1 MRTAR
6 LVALMCE
13 QHEQTL
19 RILNKLM
26 RRTEHIMID
35 LQALKDAQ
43 ATLAADIVALRSV
56 GDGVVVVLDN
66 QHAQLV
72 DLAAQIAALTDSTD
86 VQKDIDALV
95 EQTKSLATQVEE
107 TSAEVTAAVT
117 ANTVAATEPA
127 PVPVPETDPV
137 PVPSE

>member
-6 LVALMCE
+6 LVTLMCE

-19 RILNKLM
+19 RILNHM
-26 RRTEHIMID
+26 HRRMEHIMID

-56 GDGVVVVLDN
+56 GDGVVAVLDN

-72 DLAAQIAALTDSTD
+72 DLAAQIAALTNSTD

-117 ANTVAATEPA
+117 ANTAAAGE
-127 PVPVPETDPV
+127 PVPE
-137 PVPSE
+137 PVPSV